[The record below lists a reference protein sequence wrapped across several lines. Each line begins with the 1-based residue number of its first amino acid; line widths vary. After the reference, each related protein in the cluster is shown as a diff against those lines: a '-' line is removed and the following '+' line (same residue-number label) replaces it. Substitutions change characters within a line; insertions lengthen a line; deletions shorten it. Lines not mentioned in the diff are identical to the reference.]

1 MKDFCIIGAGISGSI
16 IAYLLK
22 KKYSLQ
28 VIEKSKGV
36 GGRSSNKRYNKLL
49 SFDHGLQFISPKSKE
64 FQSFI
69 LKYETKNILKKW
81 TGLHINLCSNKEEI
95 KNRFIGR
102 FGNNDLGKFLLKKTE
117 VIFSSE
123 VKNINNFE
131 NYWEITLDNTKKIYS
146 KNIILTCPFPQVK
159 SLTKKYLNKKIKNL
173 KVKMQPNITVMCAFK
188 NSKNINIS
196 SIKFKDNVIS
206 WAANEN
212 SKKRFNSKLC
222 LWTIQCNLNW
232 SIKNINLYKK
242 KKKSLIR
249 LITKRFSKLT
259 GLNEKNIIFS
269 KIHGWK
275 YAYNYQRTSIK
286 SYWSR
291 KYKLGICGDWFL
303 GPKAENSW
311 QSARDLFK
319 KI

>member
-131 NYWEITLDNTKKIYS
+131 N
-146 KNIILTCPFPQVK
+146 
-159 SLTKKYLNKKIKNL
+159 
-173 KVKMQPNITVMCAFK
+173 
-188 NSKNINIS
+188 
-196 SIKFKDNVIS
+196 
-206 WAANEN
+206 
-212 SKKRFNSKLC
+212 
-222 LWTIQCNLNW
+222 
-232 SIKNINLYKK
+232 
-242 KKKSLIR
+242 
-249 LITKRFSKLT
+249 
-259 GLNEKNIIFS
+259 
-269 KIHGWK
+269 
-275 YAYNYQRTSIK
+275 
-286 SYWSR
+286 
-291 KYKLGICGDWFL
+291 
-303 GPKAENSW
+303 
-311 QSARDLFK
+311 
-319 KI
+319 